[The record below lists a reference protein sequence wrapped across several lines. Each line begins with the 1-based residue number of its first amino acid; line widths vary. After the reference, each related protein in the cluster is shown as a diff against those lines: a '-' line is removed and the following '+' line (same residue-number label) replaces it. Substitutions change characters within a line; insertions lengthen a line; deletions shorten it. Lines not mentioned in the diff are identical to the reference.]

1 MGSTAPGASQFLF
14 GEPPQYPDGPPSW
27 HGSLIESGQDAS
39 GYQYRRNRYYDPAT
53 GRFTQEDP
61 LGLAG
66 GLNLYGFA
74 GGDPVNFS
82 DPFGLCPPQDN
93 NWTPACDPAFP
104 AITLDK
110 KIAEVGLAITSAWGV
125 GRALIG
131 RLFARGAAE
140 GAAAALEGTGSTVAG
155 AAEAT

>member
-39 GYQYRRNRYYDPAT
+39 GYQYRRNRYYDPVT

-74 GGDPVNFS
+74 GGDPINFS
-82 DPFGLCPPQDN
+82 DPFGLCPPCTEDEIRQIFVGVGN
-93 NWTPACDPAFP
+93 RVAPLTKLEPAM
-104 AITLDK
+104 
-110 KIAEVGLAITSAWGV
+110 LAIAS
-125 GRALIG
+125 L
-131 RLFARGAAE
+131 
-140 GAAAALEGTGSTVAG
+140 
-155 AAEAT
+155 